1 MLGPLSNTTHEKF
14 AQLVASGMGKKD
26 ALLAAR
32 DARKPPLKTDAAV
45 RQSAS
50 NLMRIPAVRSRIAE
64 IQDQM
69 LKVKL
74 DAAREREEQISLTR
88 DWVIERLMENANRA
102 MQATAVLG
110 RDGEPTG
117 EYKYDGSV
125 ANRALELLGK
135 ELGMFIERTEN
146 LNTNYAISDEP
157 ATEAEWAERHTA
169 H

>member
-1 MLGPLSNTTHEKF
+1 MPGPLSNQTHEKF
-14 AQLVASGMGKKD
+14 AQLVAGGMTKRE
-26 ALLAAR
+26 AFLQAR
-32 DARKPPLKTDAAV
+32 DPKKPPLKSDGSI
-45 RQSAS
+45 RQSAT
-50 NLMRIPAVRSRIAE
+50 NLMNIPAVATRIKE
-64 IQDQM
+64 LQEQMIQ
-69 LKVKL
+69 VKL
-74 DAAREREEQISLTR
+74 DVAREREEQLALTR

-110 RDGEPTG
+110 SDGEPTG

-135 ELGMFIERTEN
+135 ELGMFVERTEN

-157 ATEAEWAERHTA
+157 PTAEEWAEKHTA